1 LKRGVEPRPKR
12 THNILAGGRLVA
24 KFVGFKIE
32 VFVAPRGERPSQSVA
47 QFLKIRQRARALVV
61 FAADCRLRDVTMAMS
76 PRIVALAK

>member
-1 LKRGVEPRPKR
+1 MKRGVEPRPKR